1 MITIAA
7 AIAAQRCPARVI
19 VTSAVTTAKISG
31 GTSWLNDCTTRYPA
45 AVTTST
51 GHG

>member
-1 MITIAA
+1 MTIAA
-7 AIAAQRCPARVI
+7 AIDAQRCPARVI

-51 GHG
+51 CHG